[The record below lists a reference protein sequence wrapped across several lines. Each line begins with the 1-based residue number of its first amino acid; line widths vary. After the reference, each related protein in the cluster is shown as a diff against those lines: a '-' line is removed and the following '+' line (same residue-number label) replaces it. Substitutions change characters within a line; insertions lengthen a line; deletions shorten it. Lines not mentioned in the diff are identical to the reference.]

1 MGHVSLYDDP
11 KYIFFECQSCFGE
24 KIRVT
29 IAGQQFDHID
39 NLHHQAL
46 ITDIL
51 LQKLIFFRLVAKYL
65 GLLIWMAMCINLRVL
80 PKLSEILFLVCLL

>member
-1 MGHVSLYDDP
+1 MSACMMIQNISSLYASRASV
-11 KYIFFECQSCFGE
+11 KKS
-24 KIRVT
+24 VT

-80 PKLSEILFLVCLL
+80 PK